1 MTHTRSVH
9 AHRAI
14 STALLATVGT
24 LLTSS
29 VAHAQPADSAVLR
42 DVRAPGQ
49 LTLRLMP
56 ARNAP
61 QRTGPSSWEFL
72 RGYVV
77 TRRTEL
83 PGVTL
88 RVLSQAMYLS
98 SNGRSWRY
106 ARSLTTSNSY
116 DGIPAPSAQ
125 EITALIARDLPAVYR
140 TMVGTIVGQPSA
152 PTLAPEPQFEFPSL
166 IRVSFRM
173 VAELDVVTSN
183 TTVERI
189 RMPFDVNMY
198 RDRFDS
204 PWVRL
209 NATPNHDAKQVLAT
223 RTLDAALVARMTR
236 YAHVMG
242 GQRSRTVEEW
252 VGEGARSDA
261 QAEARRGSPE
271 ERAQFRVDA
280 QPSAAVATAG
290 IPAPQWQQAIAQVHQ
305 QLRSADRSALEA
317 FLRGALAP
325 TMSTQGAL
333 TPEGVALVSD
343 ALFEVFSSRG
353 NFREQF
359 CGPMTAIPAQSPPNG
374 LMLVG
379 AVPETTALIQMQQIA
394 GLWYVQRLQIRARH
408 DDEALR
414 LVQARGRAQLCPSG

>member
-1 MTHTRSVH
+1 MVHTG
-9 AHRAI
+9 RAI
-14 STALLATVGT
+14 WSALLAAVSTV
-24 LLTSS
+24 LTTH
-29 VAHAQPADSAVLR
+29 VAQAQPADSAVLR

-56 ARNAP
+56 ARNTP

-77 TRRTEL
+77 TRRTEH

-98 SNGRSWRY
+98 PNGRSWRFS
-106 ARSLTTSNSY
+106 RSLTTSNSY
-116 DGIPAPSAQ
+116 DGIPAPSGQ
-125 EITALIARDLPAVYR
+125 EINALIARDLPGVYR
-140 TMVGTIVGQPSA
+140 TMVGTIVGQPPA
-152 PTLAPEPQFEFPSL
+152 PTLATDPQFEFPSL

-173 VAELDVVTSN
+173 LAELDVVTSN
-183 TTVERI
+183 TTVERV
-189 RMPFDVNMY
+189 RMPFEVNMY

-209 NATPNHDAKQVLAT
+209 NATPIHDAKEVLAT

-236 YAHVMG
+236 YAHVLG
-242 GQRSRTVEEW
+242 GQPSRTVDEW
-252 VGEGARSDA
+252 VGEGQRSEA
-261 QAEARRGSPE
+261 QASARRGSAE
-271 ERAQFRVDA
+271 ERAQFRVSA
-280 QPSAAVATAG
+280 QPAAP
-290 IPAPQWQQAIAQVHQ
+290 IAPMAIRAPLWQHAVAQVHQ
-305 QLRSADRSALEA
+305 QLRSADRAGLEA

-325 TMSTQGAL
+325 TMSAQGAL
-333 TPEGVALVSD
+333 TPDGVALVSD

-379 AVPETTALIQMQQIA
+379 AVPETTALVQMQQIA
-394 GLWYVQRLQIRARH
+394 GLWYIQRLQIRARH
-408 DDEALR
+408 DDDALQF
-414 LVQARGRAQLCPSG
+414 VQARPRAQLCPGG